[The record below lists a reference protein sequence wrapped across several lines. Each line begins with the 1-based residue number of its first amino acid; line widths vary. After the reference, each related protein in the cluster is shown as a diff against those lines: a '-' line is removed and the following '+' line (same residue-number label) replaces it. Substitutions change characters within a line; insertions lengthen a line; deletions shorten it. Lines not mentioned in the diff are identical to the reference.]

1 MQRKLLVRC
10 LSGLK
15 IANDN
20 SGETI
25 TGNTLEGDVSDVFA
39 LDQPTSLFCLR
50 KATRMSP

>member
-25 TGNTLEGDVSDVFA
+25 TGNTLEGVFA
-39 LDQPTSLFCLR
+39 LDQPMSLFYLR
-50 KATRMSP
+50 KATRMLP